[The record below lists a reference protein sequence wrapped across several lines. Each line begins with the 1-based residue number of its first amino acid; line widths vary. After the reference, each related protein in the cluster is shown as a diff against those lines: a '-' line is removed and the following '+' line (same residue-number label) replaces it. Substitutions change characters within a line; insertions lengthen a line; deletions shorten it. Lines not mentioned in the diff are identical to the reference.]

1 MEVVMKEEAKDD
13 RSEDWHSQVSGVAH
27 VMDIGPRRDFTLMVW
42 FFGYVKATISYHRL
56 YRIRLGDRLLERMYA
71 LTEESMEDTNKFGNE
86 TQLLAK
92 VVQKLAVIRALDE
105 GLNLS
110 KFLWRFC
117 GHLFFTDDVQML
129 AELYH
134 FIAVKEDMPTTSHHH
149 VEHDWDKLFTTRNGW
164 GVLPTC
170 LPTFQLLTPSCAG
183 TRWDHY
189 EQARL
194 GCPNATEFSW
204 RWSSRH
210 FRLPRHYPGM
220 LRCPPTCPHMSQW

>member
-27 VMDIGPRRDFTLMVW
+27 VMDIGPRRDVTLMVRW

-110 KFLWRFC
+110 KLLWRFC
-117 GHLFFTDDVQML
+117 GRLFFTDDVQML
-129 AELYH
+129 AELYR

-149 VEHDWDKLFTTRNGW
+149 VEHDWDKLFTTGNGW

-170 LPTFQLLTPSCAG
+170 LPTSNSQLCRDQVRSLWTSPSWMPK
-183 TRWDHY
+183 RY
-189 EQARL
+189 RI
-194 GCPNATEFSW
+194 
-204 RWSSRH
+204 
-210 FRLPRHYPGM
+210 
-220 LRCPPTCPHMSQW
+220 